1 MKEKQ
6 NSKDHET
13 KTKHE
18 DSKSYFETKERL
30 RKNSKLKVAQT
41 IIKDFLNEG
50 DSILLDAGT
59 SLYPIAQEIANLAK
73 KNPAKTHFTIITHN
87 YSAFQVL
94 VDQVPRNANLNIVL
108 AGGRYD
114 QDLNA
119 LFGPQTMMAYEN
131 FFPRVVLIGI
141 SGLVADQGLFCHGN
155 TEESAV
161 KDVIFQKSARDRI
174 IVADYSKLGVPDALR
189 FGESQKFR
197 ANVDNCIL
205 VTDEPS
211 KNESQKARKKFEDE
225 VEKLRNDYQIQV
237 KIVP

>member
-1 MKEKQ
+1 MNETVNK
-6 NSKDHET
+6 NSNKANKDCQ
-13 KTKHE
+13 
-18 DSKSYFETKERL
+18 DSRSYFETKENL
-30 RKNSKLKVAQT
+30 KKNSKLNVAKT
-41 IIKDFLNEG
+41 IIREFLNEG

-73 KNPAKTHFTIITHN
+73 EDPAKTHFTIITHN
-87 YSAFQVL
+87 YSAFQIL

-174 IVADYSKLGVPDALR
+174 IVADYTKLGVPDALR
-189 FGESQKFR
+189 FGESQKFK

-205 VTDEPS
+205 VTDEPGDG
-211 KNESQKARKKFEDE
+211 ESEEVRKKFANE

-237 KIVP
+237 TIVK